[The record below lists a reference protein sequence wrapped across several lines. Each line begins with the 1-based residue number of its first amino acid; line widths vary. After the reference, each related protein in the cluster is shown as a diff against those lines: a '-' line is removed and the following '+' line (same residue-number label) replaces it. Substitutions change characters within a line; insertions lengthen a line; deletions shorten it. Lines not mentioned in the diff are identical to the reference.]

1 MEWLKT
7 HLSKVIQWVII
18 KWLSIPPPVRA
29 QIDAYKN
36 WGFLTL
42 IGLPILFLILW
53 KVPEW
58 QVREYQGRFDAN
70 AISKLT
76 PQELIQLQKDL
87 ITAEN
92 NTRTTLAQIIGG
104 LVVLLGL
111 YAAFKNVRVTEEG
124 KLTERFSKA
133 VELLGSDKLD
143 IRLGGIYALER
154 IARDSLR
161 DHWTVMEVL
170 TAFIREQSRRAY
182 KGYIPNPNETSPSV
196 DVIEDDFMLRE
207 DIQVTLTVIGRR
219 KWSDREFPHQEI
231 NLMQAF
237 LGRAVLFEANLKN
250 ANLFKANLTQSIL
263 YKADLRK
270 AMLADAVLIGA
281 NLSYANLS
289 EANLDLAELHGA
301 DLRTSIGLTL
311 EQLSKAVI
319 TSKTMIPPELEE
331 HRNAKQAK
339 KAAAPNK

>member
-1 MEWLKT
+1 MKWLKT
-7 HLSKVIQWVII
+7 RLSK
-18 KWLSIPPPVRA
+18 A
-29 QIDAYKN
+29 KN
-36 WGFLTL
+36 WLVEKWKALL
-42 IGLPILFLILW
+42 IVVGIVLVPFVVW

-58 QVREYQGRFDAN
+58 QVRGYHGRLDAN

-87 ITAEN
+87 INAEN
-92 NTRTTLAQIIGG
+92 NARTTLAQIIGG
-104 LVVLLGL
+104 LVLLLGL
-111 YAAFKNVRVTEEG
+111 YATFKNVRVTEEG

-133 VELLGSDKLD
+133 VELLGNDKLD

-154 IARDSLR
+154 IARDSLK
-161 DHWTVMEVL
+161 DHWTVVEVL

-182 KGYIPNPNETSPSV
+182 KGHIPNSNESSSSV
-196 DVIEDDFMLRE
+196 NVIEDDFILRE
-207 DIQVTLTVIGRR
+207 DIQVALTVISRR
-219 KWSDREFPHQEI
+219 KWGGQEFPRQEI

-250 ANLFKANLTQSIL
+250 ANLFKTNLTQSIL

-289 EANLDLAELHGA
+289 GANLDHAELHGA

-311 EQLSKAVI
+311 EQLSKAII

-331 HRNAKQAK
+331 QRNAKQAK
-339 KAAAPNK
+339 KAAAPN

>member
-7 HLSKVIQWVII
+7 CLSKVIQWVII
-18 KWLSIPPPVRA
+18 KWSSIPPPVIA
-29 QIDAYKN
+29 QIDAYKK

-58 QVREYQGRFDAN
+58 QVQEYHGRLDAK
-70 AISKLT
+70 AINKLT

-87 ITAEN
+87 ISAEN
-92 NTRTTLAQIIGG
+92 NARTTLAQIIGG
-104 LVVLLGL
+104 LVLLLGL
-111 YAAFKNVRVTEEG
+111 YATFKNVRVTEEG

-154 IARDSLR
+154 ITQDSLK
-161 DHWTVMEVL
+161 DHWTVVEVL

-182 KGYIPNPNETSPSV
+182 KGHIPNSNESSSSV
-196 DVIEDDFMLRE
+196 DVIEDNFILRE
-207 DIQVTLTVIGRR
+207 DIQVALTVIGRR
-219 KWSDREFPHQEI
+219 KWGGREFPHQEI

-250 ANLFKANLTQSIL
+250 ANLFKTNLTQSIL

-289 EANLDLAELHGA
+289 GANLDHAELHGA

-311 EQLSKAVI
+311 EQLSKAII

-331 HRNAKQAK
+331 QRNAKKAK
-339 KAAAPNK
+339 KAAAPN

>member
-7 HLSKVIQWVII
+7 CLSKVIQWIVI
-18 KWLSIPPPVRA
+18 KWLSIPPPVMA
-29 QIDAYKN
+29 QIDAYKK
-36 WGFLTL
+36 WGFLTI

-58 QVREYQGRFDAN
+58 QVQEYLGRLDAK

-87 ITAEN
+87 INAEN
-92 NTRTTLAQIIGG
+92 NARTTLAQIIGG
-104 LVVLLGL
+104 LVLLLGL
-111 YAAFKNVRVTEEG
+111 YAMFKNVRVTEEG

-143 IRLGGIYALER
+143 IRLGGIHALER
-154 IARDSLR
+154 IARDSLK
-161 DHWTVMEVL
+161 DHWMVVDVL

-182 KGYIPNPNETSPSV
+182 KGHMANSKESSPSL
-196 DVIEDDFMLRE
+196 DFIEDDFILRE
-207 DIQVTLTVIGRR
+207 DIQVALTVIGRR
-219 KWSDREFPHQEI
+219 KWGGREFPHQEI

-237 LGRAVLFEANLKN
+237 LVRAVLFEANLKN
-250 ANLFKANLTQSIL
+250 ANLFKTNLAQSIL

-289 EANLDLAELHGA
+289 GANLDHAELHGA
-301 DLRTSIGLTL
+301 NLRTSIRLTL
-311 EQLSKAVI
+311 EQLSKAII

-331 HRNAKQAK
+331 QRNAKQAK
-339 KAAAPNK
+339 KAAAP